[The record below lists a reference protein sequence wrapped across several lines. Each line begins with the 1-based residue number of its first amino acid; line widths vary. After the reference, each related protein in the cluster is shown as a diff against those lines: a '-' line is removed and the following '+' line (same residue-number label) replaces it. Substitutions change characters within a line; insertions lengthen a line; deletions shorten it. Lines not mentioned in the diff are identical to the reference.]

1 MKYEYRQHGDWSA
14 GGNSSSSRIFL
25 AICCLAL
32 QFINTGVLSI
42 VNIQFILIN
51 SKLFAAVSVILKLF
65 PISNISLPHER

>member
-1 MKYEYRQHGDWSA
+1 MKYEYKQHGDWSA
-14 GGNSSSSRIFL
+14 EGNSSSRIFL

-51 SKLFAAVSVILKLF
+51 SELFAAVSVILKLF
-65 PISNISLPHER
+65 PISNIPLP